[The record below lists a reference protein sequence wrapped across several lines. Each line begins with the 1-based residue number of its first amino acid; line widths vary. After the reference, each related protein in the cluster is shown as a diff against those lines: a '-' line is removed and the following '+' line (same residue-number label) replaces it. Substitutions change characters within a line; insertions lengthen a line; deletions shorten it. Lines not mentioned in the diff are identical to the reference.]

1 MQKYLALCLMS
12 IVLGCTALAHA
23 QNKTQESAR
32 AASWPTHGWAQG
44 KPGDVGLDEKTLA
57 AFDADIASG
66 KYFLVD
72 SFAVFRCGK
81 QVFERNYKHD
91 YGRIYAKDA
100 RTRGA
105 LNPHL
110 TGPYNYFDPDWH
122 PYYRGTMMH
131 SMQSVTKTVTSIILG
146 IAITRGDFKAGLDT
160 PIMKYFEASK
170 VQNLDQRKA
179 HITLRNVLTMS
190 TGLQWNEA
198 VAYDDPTNDA
208 AVMEAKD
215 DWVQYVIDR
224 PMVAEPGTV
233 FNYSSGVSELLAYV
247 FKQETGQDVETY
259 GEKVLFGPLGMKH
272 YWKRTP
278 KGLPDTEGGLF
289 LESSDLAKIGYLFLH
304 DGQWAGDQIV
314 SKDWVKQSL
323 APAFDTGEE
332 GSKYGFKWW
341 LFPRTESNRMIWAAV
356 GFGGQRLM
364 VFPQEDLIVTFTGW
378 NILANESPVGTFIK
392 RIEPAIRPYDCTE
405 RGR

>member
-1 MQKYLALCLMS
+1 MQKHLTLCLLLV
-12 IVLGCTALAHA
+12 VLWATNLAQA
-23 QNKTQESAR
+23 QNTTEKSAR
-32 AASWPTHGWAQG
+32 AAAWPTHGWAQE
-44 KPGDVGLDEKTLA
+44 KPANVGLDEKTLA
-57 AFDADIASG
+57 DFDRDLAGG

-91 YGRIYAKDA
+91 YGQIYAKEA
-100 RTRGA
+100 KTRGA

-110 TGPYNYFDPDWH
+110 TGPYNYFDPAWH
-122 PYYRGTMMH
+122 PYYRGTNMH

-146 IAITRGDFKAGLDT
+146 IAITRGDFKAGRDT
-160 PIMKYFEASK
+160 PIIKYFDASK
-170 VQNLDQRKA
+170 VQDLDKRKE

-190 TGLQWNEA
+190 TGLKWNEA

-233 FNYSSGVSELLAYV
+233 FNYSSGVSELLAYI

-259 GEKVLFGPLGMKH
+259 GEKFLFAPLGMKH

-289 LESSDLAKIGYLFLH
+289 LESSDLAKVGYLFLH
-304 DGQWAGDQIV
+304 DGQWAGVQIV

-323 APAFDTGEE
+323 TPAFDTGEE

-341 LFPRTESNRMIWAAV
+341 LFPRPDPDRMIWAAV

-364 VFPQEDLIVTFTGW
+364 VFPEEDLIVTFTGW
-378 NILANESPVGTFIK
+378 NILANESLVGTFLK
-392 RIEPAIRPYDCTE
+392 RIEPAIKPYDCVE
-405 RGR
+405 RGH